1 MDKLMERREER
12 PAVEVLLSPASIW
25 RAGLALAAVAA
36 VLFFAR
42 YVLVEAGS
50 LIVMLVMAWFIS
62 LAMEPAV
69 RRLSRRMRRGRAA
82 LLVMTLFIVAV
93 AVFLVLFGNLFVQQV
108 AVLLEMLPS
117 VVTGAV
123 DWLNTRLGTR
133 YEISD
138 ILTSINLTPQ
148 QAAQYAQ
155 GVLGGVLGLLG
166 TVTGAVFN
174 GFALLLLTFYLSADG
189 PRLRRWIAQLLPGR
203 FQRVFISVWDVST
216 IKTGGYVSSRLILA
230 TVNGA
235 ASALVFLAL
244 GMPSWFAL
252 AVWTGLV
259 AQFVPTIGTY
269 IAIALPVVVGL
280 ASPRPWV
287 GLAVLAWGVL
297 YQQVENLGLEPRISA
312 RTVDIHPGV
321 SFAAVIFGTSLFGVV
336 GALLAVPV
344 VAMLLSLVEMF
355 ATHQELQ
362 EASATEPA
370 PPAPSAP
377 SAPPAA
383 KSEVSPP
390 V

>member
-1 MDKLMERREER
+1 M
-12 PAVEVLLSPASIW
+12 EVLLSPASIW
-25 RAGLALAAVAA
+25 RAGLAIAAVAA

-230 TVNGA
+230 TINGA

-252 AVWTGLV
+252 AVWTGMV

-287 GLAVLAWGVL
+287 GLAVLVWGVL

-362 EASATEPA
+362 EAPATE
-370 PPAPSAP
+370 PAPSAP
-377 SAPPAA
+377 SAPSAA

>member
-1 MDKLMERREER
+1 MERREER

-25 RAGLALAAVAA
+25 RAGLAIAAVAA

>member
-1 MDKLMERREER
+1 MNKLMEPREGR
-12 PAVEVLLSPASIW
+12 SAVEVLLSPAGIW

-36 VLFFAR
+36 ALFFVR
-42 YVLVEAGS
+42 FVLVEAGS
-50 LIVMLVMAWFIS
+50 LIVMLVVAWFIS

-69 RRLSRRMRRGRAA
+69 RRLSVRMRRGRAA

-93 AVFLVLFGNLFVQQV
+93 VVFLVLFGNLFVQQV
-108 AVLLEMLPS
+108 AVLLEMLPG

-138 ILTSINLTPQ
+138 ILASINLTPQ
-148 QAAQYAQ
+148 QAAEYAQ

-174 GFALLLLTFYLSADG
+174 AFALLLLTFYLSADG

-252 AVWTGLV
+252 AVWTGVV
-259 AQFVPTIGTY
+259 AQFVPSIGTY

-280 ASPRPWV
+280 VSPRPWV
-287 GLAVLAWGVL
+287 GLAALGWGVL
-297 YQQVENLGLEPRISA
+297 YQQVENLVLEPRISA

-355 ATHQELQ
+355 VTHQELQ
-362 EASATEPA
+362 EAPA
-370 PPAPSAP
+370 AEPAPSA
-377 SAPPAA
+377 A
-383 KSEVSPP
+383 KSEASSPN
-390 V
+390 

>member
-25 RAGLALAAVAA
+25 RAGLAIAAVAA

-230 TVNGA
+230 TINGA

-252 AVWTGLV
+252 AVWTGMV

-287 GLAVLAWGVL
+287 GLAVLVWGVL

-362 EASATEPA
+362 EAPATE
-370 PPAPSAP
+370 PAPSAP
-377 SAPPAA
+377 SAPSAA